1 MYQSFFFAKNKIIFS
16 DFSFRLWLLSHR
28 KIQKQTTSEKL
39 LTLILR
45 SFFILQNFFLVDVYF
60 CKISFNSIYHQ
71 LFLCTSAPAQKGN
84 RKIGGIYQM
93 EKRDF
98 SILKETIS
106 PQNVQVM
113 SELITIQEIKFL
125 IGHIGAPMI
134 TMRNNLLK
142 DLYYKSE
149 PNYQISDSYD
159 LVQECALFL
168 CEHFGKKLSDV
179 HHIDKKGRKITIELQ
194 AIRKMIK
201 PINRQSRSARKEISL
216 DVLLEKNTPIVE
228 IPIEDNND
236 YTKVDGIIESLNLNE
251 TQKLALECRMNGMSY
266 PEIASVIGRAI
277 STSYDMLKFIQKK
290 YLAMN
295 VLGE

>member
-1 MYQSFFFAKNKIIFS
+1 MK
-16 DFSFRLWLLSHR
+16 
-28 KIQKQTTSEKL
+28 
-39 LTLILR
+39 
-45 SFFILQNFFLVDVYF
+45 
-60 CKISFNSIYHQ
+60 
-71 LFLCTSAPAQKGN
+71 
-84 RKIGGIYQM
+84 
-93 EKRDF
+93 KRDF

-106 PQNVQVM
+106 PQNVLVM

-134 TMRNNLLK
+134 TMRNNLFK
-142 DLYYKSE
+142 DFFYKSE

-179 HHIDKKGRKITIELQ
+179 HHIDKKGKKITIEMQ
-194 AIRKMIK
+194 AIRKIIK

-236 YTKVDGIIESLNLNE
+236 YSKVDKIIESLNLSE
-251 TQKLALECRMNGMSY
+251 TQALALECRMNGMSY
-266 PEIASVIGRAI
+266 PEIASVIGKAI
-277 STSYDMLKFIQKK
+277 STSYDMLKFIQKR
-290 YLAMN
+290 YLSIY
-295 VLGE
+295 G

>member
-1 MYQSFFFAKNKIIFS
+1 MK
-16 DFSFRLWLLSHR
+16 
-28 KIQKQTTSEKL
+28 
-39 LTLILR
+39 
-45 SFFILQNFFLVDVYF
+45 
-60 CKISFNSIYHQ
+60 
-71 LFLCTSAPAQKGN
+71 
-84 RKIGGIYQM
+84 
-93 EKRDF
+93 KRDF

-106 PQNVQVM
+106 PQNVLVM

-142 DLYYKSE
+142 DFYYKSE

-179 HHIDKKGRKITIELQ
+179 HHIDKKGRKITIEMQ

-216 DVLLEKNTPIVE
+216 DVLLEKNTPIIE
-228 IPIEDNND
+228 IPIEDNHD
-236 YTKVDGIIESLNLNE
+236 YSKVDKIIESLNLTE
-251 TQKLALECRMNGMSY
+251 TQTLALECRMNGMSY
-266 PEIASVIGRAI
+266 PEIASVINRAI
-277 STSYDMLKFIQKK
+277 STSYDMLKFIQKR
-290 YLAMN
+290 YLAIYR
-295 VLGE
+295 

>member
-1 MYQSFFFAKNKIIFS
+1 MK
-16 DFSFRLWLLSHR
+16 
-28 KIQKQTTSEKL
+28 
-39 LTLILR
+39 
-45 SFFILQNFFLVDVYF
+45 
-60 CKISFNSIYHQ
+60 
-71 LFLCTSAPAQKGN
+71 
-84 RKIGGIYQM
+84 
-93 EKRDF
+93 KRDF

-106 PQNVQVM
+106 PKNVLVM

-142 DLYYKSE
+142 DFFYKSE

-179 HHIDKKGRKITIELQ
+179 HHIDKKGRKITIEMQ

-216 DVLLEKNTPIVE
+216 DVLLEKNTPIIE
-228 IPIEDNND
+228 IPIEDNHD
-236 YTKVDGIIESLNLNE
+236 YSKVDKIIESLNLTE
-251 TQKLALECRMNGMSY
+251 THTLALECRMNGMSY
-266 PEIASVIGRAI
+266 PEIASVINRAI
-277 STSYDMLKFIQKK
+277 STSYDMLKFIQKR
-290 YLAMN
+290 YLAIYK
-295 VLGE
+295 

>member
-1 MYQSFFFAKNKIIFS
+1 MK
-16 DFSFRLWLLSHR
+16 
-28 KIQKQTTSEKL
+28 
-39 LTLILR
+39 
-45 SFFILQNFFLVDVYF
+45 
-60 CKISFNSIYHQ
+60 
-71 LFLCTSAPAQKGN
+71 
-84 RKIGGIYQM
+84 
-93 EKRDF
+93 KRDF

-106 PQNVQVM
+106 PKNVLVM

-142 DLYYKSE
+142 DFFYKSE

-179 HHIDKKGRKITIELQ
+179 HHIDKKGRKITIEMQ

-216 DVLLEKNTPIVE
+216 DVLLEKNTPIIE
-228 IPIEDNND
+228 IPIEDNHD
-236 YTKVDGIIESLNLNE
+236 YSKVDKIIESLNLTE
-251 TQKLALECRMNGMSY
+251 TQTLALECRMNGMSY
-266 PEIASVIGRAI
+266 PEIASVINRAI
-277 STSYDMLKFIQKK
+277 STSYDMLKFIQKR
-290 YLAMN
+290 YLAIYK
-295 VLGE
+295 